1 MQEISGMTAPWIKAA
16 TELPYNKDAFRD
28 RPIDE
33 LAGGP
38 IQAMVNPFTGGP
50 YQPAEQRLF
59 GMLVPSYL
67 QQAAN
72 YLPTSRAINM
82 LNAQTRNTTMP
93 WQSTGDQPYFA
104 DPSQPQMS
112 GWDKA
117 VYLATGGKKYPYD
130 ELKLMSRRQ
139 REDTKALGAARS
151 KLNLAMDK
159 GDTSRADFLQEQ
171 INRLEEERD
180 RARRMVE
187 GGS

>member
-1 MQEISGMTAPWIKAA
+1 
-16 TELPYNKDAFRD
+16 
-28 RPIDE
+28 
-33 LAGGP
+33 
-38 IQAMVNPFTGGP
+38 
-50 YQPAEQRLF
+50 
-59 GMLVPSYL
+59 
-67 QQAAN
+67 
-72 YLPTSRAINM
+72 
-82 LNAQTRNTTMP
+82 MP